1 MQQHY
6 YNMEHHPPTRT
17 RKLKS
22 DFISTLPQNIIEDIL
37 TRIPLQEALRTSVL
51 SKKWRYTWR
60 GMPKLVFTD
69 KMVNHLRI
77 QLNKYKLISAIF
89 HVLLF
94 HNGPTIVEFR
104 CSVGELHMESEFA
117 QILSYLAGGNTV
129 KEFIFISDKRSFKL
143 PVSFFALQGLEHV
156 HLENCTLEPPLT
168 FNGVSSLTVMNFQNV
183 EVSAQLLQ
191 RFISKCPLLQS
202 FILIEVGKGIESV
215 PAGGN
220 NFTLVDLF
228 QCVPLLVGFGITKHY
243 MKYLCA
249 GGMPHRLP
257 ASLVH
262 LSYLFLHVCLVEQN
276 EISSALCIIRS
287 SPVLGK
293 IVFLMDNN
301 DKLPVQ
307 QTPADFLD
315 PDGYPDLNLDHL
327 EMLEIYN
334 YSNLPLEMEFVKLI
348 MAKSPVLKKVRIRLN
363 SNVSADEER
372 KMLKDMLLL
381 SFPRASPSAKLIIVS
396 P

>member
-1 MQQHY
+1 
-6 YNMEHHPPTRT
+6 MEHQTPTKT
-17 RKLKS
+17 QSLNS

-69 KMVNHLRI
+69 KMVNHLHI

-104 CSVGELHMESEFA
+104 CSLGKLHMESEFA
-117 QILSYLAGGNTV
+117 QILSYLARGNTV
-129 KEFIFISDKRSFKL
+129 KEFSFISDNRFNKL
-143 PVSFFALQGLEHV
+143 PVSFFALQGLEAV

-168 FNGVSSLTVMNFQNV
+168 FNGVSSLMTMTFQNV
-183 EVSAQLLQ
+183 EVSVQMLQ
-191 RFISKCPLLQS
+191 RFISKCPLLHYLV
-202 FILIEVGKGIESV
+202 LIELEKGIESV
-215 PAGGN
+215 PAGN

-228 QCVPLLVGFGITKHY
+228 QCVPLLETFVITKHY

-249 GGMPHRLP
+249 GGMPHKLP

-262 LSYLFLHVCLVEQN
+262 LKNLALDVCLMEQN

-287 SPVLGK
+287 SPELK
-293 IVFLMDNN
+293 NMIFLMYDNE
-301 DKLPVQ
+301 KLPVQ
-307 QTPADFLD
+307 QTATNFLD
-315 PDGYPDLNLDHL
+315 LEGYPDLKFDHL
-327 EMLEIYN
+327 EMLKIEN
-334 YSNLPLEMEFVKLI
+334 FSNLPLEIEFVKLI
-348 MAKSPVLKKVRIRLN
+348 MAKSPVLKKVQIELN
-363 SNVSADEER
+363 GNVSVDEEL
-372 KMLKDMLLL
+372 KMLREMV
-381 SFPRASPSAKLIIVS
+381 SNPIPRASPSAKLTIVRPETS
-396 P
+396 